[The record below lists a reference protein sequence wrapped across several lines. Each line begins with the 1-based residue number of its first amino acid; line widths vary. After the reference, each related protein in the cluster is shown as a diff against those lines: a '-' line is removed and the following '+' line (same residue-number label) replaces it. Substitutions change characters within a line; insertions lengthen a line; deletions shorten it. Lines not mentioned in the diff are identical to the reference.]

1 MTTIPSA
8 PHVSDVAAATAIV
21 RLNTAY
27 TAARTLH
34 SAVELGLFEML
45 AEGPATLPQI
55 RERLGLHPRMAADF
69 LDALVGLG
77 LLLRDDDGGY
87 ANALSTAKLLVPG
100 TPDYIGGTVAKSA
113 RHHYTMWGA
122 LTEALRDGRPRS
134 AGLADKEAMKRLYG
148 NPEATREFLGHMD
161 AHNGFC
167 GREVARC
174 VDWGRH
180 RSFVDVGGARGN
192 VAAQIVGRHPHLLG
206 GVFDLPALEP
216 HFDEHVARLGVADR
230 VTFHPGDFFADELP
244 ETDVV
249 VIGHVLHDWPVEV
262 RQMVIEKAFRATRPG
277 GFLVVYDQM
286 IDEDR
291 RDPHPLLTSL
301 NVRLVREGGSEYAV
315 AEIRDWAEKAGYR
328 FAYSVPVAT
337 IGDDTVFVAA
347 KD

>member
-1 MTTIPSA
+1 MTTTPPAPPS
-8 PHVSDVAAATAIV
+8 SDVAAATAIV

-34 SAVELGLFEML
+34 SAVELGLFEVL
-45 AEGPATLPQI
+45 AEAPATLPRI

-77 LLLRDDDGGY
+77 LLLRDGEGAY
-87 ANALSTAKLLVPG
+87 SNAPATARLLVPG
-100 TPDYIGGTVAKSA
+100 TPEYIGGTVAKSA
-113 RHHYTMWGA
+113 RHHYTMWGS
-122 LTEALRDGRPRS
+122 LTEALRDGRPKS
-134 AGLADKEAMKRLYG
+134 AGLADKGAMARLY
-148 NPEATREFLGHMD
+148 NDAAATREFMGHMD

-180 RSFVDVGGARGN
+180 RAFIDVGGARGN
-192 VAAQIVGRHPHLLG
+192 VAAQIVGRHPHLRG
-206 GVFDLPALEP
+206 GVFDLPALRP
-216 HFDEHVARLGVADR
+216 HFEEHVAGLGVADR
-230 VTFHPGDFFADELP
+230 VDFHPGDFFTDDLP

-262 RQMVIEKAFRATRPG
+262 RQMVIDKAFRATRPG
-277 GFLVVYDQM
+277 GCLVVYDQM
-286 IDEDR
+286 IDEER
-291 RDPHPLLTSL
+291 TDPHPLLTSL
-301 NVRLVREGGSEYAV
+301 NVRLVREGGSEYTV

-328 FAYSVPVAT
+328 VAYSVRVNT

-347 KD
+347 RD